1 MYAIDFEYDGYI
13 LSDMGFMVCHFD
25 SQGLETVSNGS
36 NITFNT
42 VSMVHGEKWYLTS
55 SQFDECL
62 STTIQICKKCTDDFR
77 ITTHELRAL
86 SAWLNR
92 KQFHKFKFHGEDC
105 PNIYFEAKMNVS
117 RIESS
122 GELYGLELEI
132 QTNRPYALHEPQ
144 QFIIR
149 TTATNQKRRIIDT
162 SDLEGY
168 IYPYTEITVNQAG
181 NLTIH
186 NDIEDRDT
194 IIQNCSAG
202 EKIIMDY
209 PVITS
214 SITSHQIQNDFNWNF
229 FRIANTFRNNINQI
243 TISLPCTVKI
253 TYSPVVKIGL

>member
-1 MYAIDFEYDGYI
+1 MYAIDFEYDGYL

-25 SQGLETVSNGS
+25 SQGIETVSNGS

-42 VSMVHGEKWYLTS
+42 ISMIHGEKWYLTS

-132 QTNRPYALHEPQ
+132 QTDPMLYMNRNSLSFGLLPQ
-144 QFIIR
+144 IRKDGSLILLILKDIFIL
-149 TTATNQKRRIIDT
+149 TQKSQLIK
-162 SDLEGY
+162 L
-168 IYPYTEITVNQAG
+168 
-181 NLTIH
+181 
-186 NDIEDRDT
+186 
-194 IIQNCSAG
+194 
-202 EKIIMDY
+202 
-209 PVITS
+209 VILL
-214 SITSHQIQNDFNWNF
+214 F
-229 FRIANTFRNNINQI
+229 I
-243 TISLPCTVKI
+243 TILKTGIQLFKI
-253 TYSPVVKIGL
+253 VLLERKSSWTIQ